1 MLLKAG
7 VGFTVTTTFCDPLLQ
22 PLAVV
27 VNTYV
32 TLIGNEVV
40 LVKVSLITPVT
51 PLDALSLMPATNA
64 LLQLNV
70 APVVA
75 LVAV

>member
-1 MLLKAG
+1 M
-7 VGFTVTTTFCDPLLQ
+7 
-22 PLAVV
+22 AVV

-32 TLIGNEVV
+32 TFTGAEVV

-51 PLDALSLMPATNA
+51 PVEAASVIPTTNDLD
-64 LLQLNV
+64 QLNV
-70 APVVA
+70 APAVA